1 MSGYVKGRRFEYR
14 VRDFFRKKGFVV
26 IRAAQ
31 SKPID
36 LVCLRRGET
45 IFVECKT
52 EKSGLGRRKRREL
65 LSLAEAAGA
74 VPLLSVRKKRKLIF
88 KNLRT
93 GKIIQIKSAYR
104 VRSEE
109 EWSPEVIIECKA
121 IGEYVASPTY

>member
-14 VRDFFRKKGFVV
+14 VRDFFRKNGFVV

-36 LVCLRRGET
+36 LVCLRRGYV

-52 EKSGLGRRKRREL
+52 EKSGLGTRKKQEL

-74 VPLLSVRKKRKLIF
+74 VPLLSVRRKRKLLF
-88 KNLRT
+88 KDLRT
-93 GKIIQIKSAYR
+93 GEIVQTEQI
-104 VRSEE
+104 RSQ
-109 EWSPEVIIECKA
+109 S
-121 IGEYVASPTY
+121 

>member
-36 LVCLRRGET
+36 LVCLRRGEA
-45 IFVECKT
+45 ILVECKT
-52 EKSGLGRRKRREL
+52 EKSALGMRRKQEL

-74 VPLLSVRKKRKLIF
+74 LPLLSVRKKRNLIF
-88 KNLRT
+88 KDLRT
-93 GKIIQIKSAYR
+93 GKIVQTDQ
-104 VRSEE
+104 VRSQ
-109 EWSPEVIIECKA
+109 S
-121 IGEYVASPTY
+121 

>member
-36 LVCLRRGET
+36 LVCLRCGEA

-52 EKSGLGRRKRREL
+52 EKSALGRRRRQEL

-74 VPLLSVRKKRKLIF
+74 VPLLSVRKKRKLLF
-88 KNLRT
+88 KDLRT
-93 GKIIQIKSAYR
+93 GKIVQTDQI
-104 VRSEE
+104 RSQN
-109 EWSPEVIIECKA
+109 
-121 IGEYVASPTY
+121 

>member
-1 MSGYVKGRRFEYR
+1 MSGYVRGRRFEYR
-14 VRDFFRKKGFVV
+14 VRDAFRRNGYVV

-36 LVCLRRGET
+36 LVCLRRGQV

-52 EKSGLGRRKRREL
+52 EKSGLGRRRRQEL

-93 GKIIQIKSAYR
+93 GKIVQIDQI
-104 VRSEE
+104 RSEE
-109 EWSPEVIIECKA
+109 K
-121 IGEYVASPTY
+121 G

>member
-14 VRDFFRKKGFVV
+14 VRDFFKKNGFVV

-36 LVCLRRGET
+36 LVCLRHGEA

-52 EKSGLGRRKRREL
+52 EKSGLGARRRQEL

-88 KNLRT
+88 KDLRT
-93 GKIIQIKSAYR
+93 GKIVQTDQI
-104 VRSEE
+104 RSQ
-109 EWSPEVIIECKA
+109 S
-121 IGEYVASPTY
+121 

>member
-14 VRDFFRKKGFVV
+14 VRDFFKNKGFVV

-31 SKPID
+31 SKPVD
-36 LVCLRRGET
+36 LVCLRHGQA

-52 EKSGLGRRKRREL
+52 EKSGLGLRRRQEL

-74 VPLLSVRKKRKLIF
+74 IPLLSVRKKRKLIF

-93 GKIIQIKSAYR
+93 GKIVQTDQI
-104 VRSEE
+104 RSQN
-109 EWSPEVIIECKA
+109 
-121 IGEYVASPTY
+121 